1 MNTVDLEQQIAS
13 LSINV
18 VTGAAIL
25 LVLLVIAT
33 VLLRKTVSEVS
44 ALMRAY
50 QINTGYRNRSS
61 ERSCSKTKTVFIWY
75 ARSNA
80 DTPDTVFRRQYY
92 LP

>member
-33 VLLRKTVSEVS
+33 VLLRDRIPK
-44 ALMRAY
+44 LKPY
-50 QINTGYRNRSS
+50 LFG
-61 ERSCSKTKTVFIWY
+61 
-75 ARSNA
+75 
-80 DTPDTVFRRQYY
+80 TPDTVFRRQYY